1 MGLNTEVNKDNKLT
15 EEFKKLLENDFKDR
29 KLEENNIVSA
39 VITEITKNYVVVDL
53 KAKQEGMIP
62 IEEFKNEMEKIKVG
76 QKIEVFLDR
85 IESYQ
90 GEIIVSRDKAKKLST
105 WKKMEKFYETQE
117 ELEGFITSK
126 IKGGVICVVEGLPTF
141 MPQSQIDVKP
151 PKRIDHLMNVP
162 IKVIATKID
171 RYRGNVCTSRRA
183 VLEKGKNEKLK
194 ELLKNLKEGDI
205 VDNAIVKATTDWG
218 VFLDISGADAL
229 IHISDLSWSK
239 VKKPSDIITIGQT
252 VKVKIIKIDP
262 ETSRISA
269 SIKALTEDPYANLEA
284 KYKVGKIYKGK
295 ITRTVDYGAFVKL
308 EEGVEGLIHSSQIAW
323 GKHSKA
329 NSVFNTGQTVDVKIM
344 EIDKEGKKISLS
356 YKETLDNPW
365 TALKNKVGQTFEGSI
380 EKITNIAL
388 LVKLENN
395 LTGMVHFKELSY
407 LENKDDLKKYSPKQ
421 KVKVKLLEVENE
433 KIKLSIRAL
442 EKDPMDWFA
451 EHNKK
456 VGDVITTVVKEVMK
470 TGVKVAI
477 GNSDHLITI
486 IKKNQLAKE
495 ASDQRPEIFQP
506 GNKLDAAITELDISS
521 RKITLS
527 VKQAQIDEEK
537 SLIKKFGK
545 DASTSGAKLKDI
557 FSKAFSLTGS
567 KKDKDKEEK

>member
-1 MGLNTEVNKDNKLT
+1 
-15 EEFKKLLENDFKDR
+15 
-29 KLEENNIVSA
+29 
-39 VITEITKNYVVVDL
+39 
-53 KAKQEGMIP
+53 MIP
-62 IEEFKNEMEKIKVG
+62 IEEFKNEMDKIKVG

-323 GKHSKA
+323 GKRSKA

-486 IKKNQLAKE
+486 IKKK
-495 ASDQRPEIFQP
+495 P
-506 GNKLDAAITELDISS
+506 ISE
-521 RKITLS
+521 R
-527 VKQAQIDEEK
+527 
-537 SLIKKFGK
+537 
-545 DASTSGAKLKDI
+545 
-557 FSKAFSLTGS
+557 SK
-567 KKDKDKEEK
+567 